1 MIKACLFDLDG
12 TVLDTINTIAWYC
25 NKALEKFGIE
35 AIPVERYNYLAG
47 KGAKN
52 LVESM
57 LRERNCFSEELFSEV
72 FSYYMSIYDTDP
84 YYLTK
89 PFDGIEELLASLKA
103 MGIKTAVISNKPDF
117 ATKSLCQK
125 MFALGSLD
133 TVRGQV
139 EGVKLKPHT
148 EGVELVMNSLGVNK
162 DEILYIGDTDVDM
175 QTGKNLG
182 AYTVGVLWGF
192 RDAKELN
199 ANGADEL
206 VSHPAEILHII
217 ERINKK

>member
-12 TVLDTINTIAWYC
+12 TVLDTINTIAFYC

-35 AIPVERYNYLAG
+35 SIPVERYNYLAG
-47 KGAKN
+47 KGAKH

-57 LRERNCFSEELFSEV
+57 LRERNCFSEELFAKI
-72 FSYYMSIYDTDP
+72 FPYYISMYDADP

-89 PFDGIEELLASLKA
+89 PFDGIVKLLASLRTR
-103 MGIKTAVISNKPDF
+103 GIKTAIISNKPDF
-117 ATKSLCQK
+117 ATKSLCKK
-125 MFALGSLD
+125 MFAPGSFD

-139 EGVKLKPHT
+139 DGVKLKPHT
-148 EGVELVMNSLGVNK
+148 EGVELVMDSLGVSK
-162 DEILYIGDTDVDM
+162 DEILYIGDTDTDM
-175 QTGKNLG
+175 QTGRNID

-199 ANGADEL
+199 DNGADEL
-206 VSHPAEILHII
+206 VSQPAEILHII